1 LHIPLFN
8 TVLLDLFLWPLCIAA
23 LLAFARPSMTHPGM
37 TYAAFHGWFITG
49 RAIAILNGATT
60 LFSWRGATPVSSD
73 EVSRAVLLADLAL
86 VTMTCAWVLAAHR
99 TTQVHTTRALL
110 NGRMLNVGIIHAVS
124 AVAIPLGCIAML
136 LWSAIPGLPP
146 HRMAGAWA
154 ESNWIVTAQTWA
166 GLSLLALIY
175 WYGFKLG
182 FLIPLAGYFALVIYQ
197 GGFRFRLLIPLI
209 LLTQIYFDRRR
220 RRWPTLAGLAVLL
233 SCGLLFFPMKKIGQQ
248 LQTGEGWHEIWQDS
262 RLEVGDAFRGDH
274 PDEMIL
280 DEFASAL
287 TLADQY
293 GKSYWGSTYV
303 GLLTVAI
310 PRQWW
315 PEKPGLADFEK
326 DISTAS
332 RAMAENGMVVTMV
345 GEFYLNFSYVGVV
358 VLCFVV
364 AYFSGIGFHA
374 AYHRGYFT
382 LARFSYLLIA
392 CNLIQVFRDGL
403 ISLFVFPIINMMPLA
418 AMVVLHLV
426 WPATEEARS
435 CKPILDTPRVRKP
448 TSAHSSASID

>member
-1 LHIPLFN
+1 LHITLFN
-8 TVLLDLFLWPLCIAA
+8 TVLLDLSLWSLCAAA
-23 LLAFARPSMTHPGM
+23 LFAFARPSMTHPGM
-37 TYAAFHGWFITG
+37 TYLAFHGWFITG

-60 LFSWRGATPVSSD
+60 LFSWRGATPVSFN

-86 VTMTCAWVLAAHR
+86 ATMTCGWVFAAHK
-99 TTQVHTTRALL
+99 TAQLQTKRALL
-110 NGRMLNVGIIHAVS
+110 NARMLNVGIIHAVS

-136 LWSAIPGLPP
+136 LWSAIPGVP
-146 HRMAGAWA
+146 HHEMAGAWA
-154 ESNWIVTAQTWA
+154 ESNWVVTAQTWA

-182 FLIPLAGYFALVIYQ
+182 FLIPLAAYFALVIYQ

-209 LLTQIYFDRRR
+209 LLTQINFDRRC

-233 SCGLLFFPMKKIGQQ
+233 SCGLLFFPLKRIGQQ
-248 LQTGEGWHEIWQDS
+248 LQAGERWHEIWQSS
-262 RLEVGDAFRGDH
+262 RMEVGDAFRGDH

-280 DEFASAL
+280 DEFASSL

-326 DISTAS
+326 DISIPS
-332 RAMAENGMVVTMV
+332 RAMAANGMVVTMV

-358 VLCFVV
+358 ALCFVV
-364 AYFSGIGFHA
+364 AYGSGICFHGA
-374 AYHRGYFT
+374 LLSRVFHTRSLQL
-382 LARFSYLLIA
+382 LADRVQLHSGIPGWIDLAVRFPNHQHDAVGSDGSSAPVAA
-392 CNLIQVFRDGL
+392 CN
-403 ISLFVFPIINMMPLA
+403 
-418 AMVVLHLV
+418 
-426 WPATEEARS
+426 
-435 CKPILDTPRVRKP
+435 
-448 TSAHSSASID
+448 